1 MVMPYIKYMVTSSTS
16 AILKSTVNYVL
27 SLNALPNMRH
37 DSEVPL
43 VLRKLRQNVLYV
55 TFQYVVNKISHCINY
70 ARIQVFTDPYSPV

>member
-1 MVMPYIKYMVTSSTS
+1 MVMPYIKYTVTSSTS

-27 SLNALPNMRH
+27 SLCALPNMRH

-55 TFQYVVNKISHCINY
+55 AFQYVVNIISHCINY
-70 ARIQVFTDPYSPV
+70 ARIQVFTEPYSPI